1 MKFTSLTAAELHVAI
16 SALQVEYAD
25 LLDDDQLEDWQ
36 KLFTESC
43 LYQVIAR
50 ENADRGLGVAAI
62 FCTSRAM
69 LVDRVVSLRR
79 ANIYP
84 LRHHRH
90 ILSTV
95 RVLDV
100 ADESVRAQTSYLVLQ
115 TRGDGATEIYNAG
128 KYLDDIVFAD
138 GRLRFSRKIA
148 IFDTNRVDT
157 LMVTPI

>member
-25 LLDDDQLEDWQ
+25 LLDDDQLEDWPE
-36 KLFTESC
+36 LFTESC

>member
-1 MKFTSLTAAELHVAI
+1 MTFTSLTAAELHVAI

-25 LLDDDQLEDWQ
+25 LLDDDQLEDWP

>member
-16 SALQVEYAD
+16 SALKVEYAD
-25 LLDDDQLEDWQ
+25 LLDDDQLEDWP

>member
-25 LLDDDQLEDWQ
+25 LLDDDQLEDWP

>member
-25 LLDDDQLEDWQ
+25 LLEDWPE
-36 KLFTESC
+36 LFTESC

>member
-1 MKFTSLTAAELHVAI
+1 MNFRTLTAAELHYEI

-25 LLDDDQLEDWQ
+25 LLDDDRLEDWPE
-36 KLFTESC
+36 LFTETC

-50 ENADRGLGVAAI
+50 ENADRGLGVAAM

-90 ILSTV
+90 ILSAV
-95 RVLDV
+95 RVTAV
-100 ADESVRAQTSYLVLQ
+100 AHDLVQAQSSYLVLQ
-115 TRGDGATEIYNAG
+115 TRADGATEIYNAG
-128 KYLDDIVFAD
+128 KYLDHIVFAY

>member
-25 LLDDDQLEDWQ
+25 LLDDDQLEDWPN
-36 KLFTESC
+36 LFTESC

>member
-1 MKFTSLTAAELHVAI
+1 MNFATLPAAELHCQI
-16 SALQVEYAD
+16 TALQAEYAD
-25 LLDDDQLEDWQ
+25 MLDDDRLEEWPE
-36 KLFTESC
+36 LFADPC
-43 LYQVIAR
+43 VYKVIAR
-50 ENADRGLGVAAI
+50 ENADRCLGVAAI
-62 FCTSRAM
+62 FCASRAM

-95 RVLDV
+95 RITAV
-100 ADESVRAQTSYLVLQ
+100 APDAVQAQTSYLVLQ
-115 TRGDGATEIYNAG
+115 TRGDGQTEIYNAG
-128 KYLDDIVFAD
+128 KYLDEIVFAD
-138 GRLRFSRKIA
+138 GRMRFRGKVA

>member
-1 MKFTSLTAAELHVAI
+1 MKFTSLTAAELHDAI

-25 LLDDDQLEDWQ
+25 LLDDDQLEDWP

>member
-1 MKFTSLTAAELHVAI
+1 MDFTALSPAELHYRVT
-16 SALQVEYAD
+16 ALQAEYAD
-25 LLDDDQLEDWQ
+25 LLDDDRLEDWPA
-36 KLFTESC
+36 LFAELC

-90 ILSTV
+90 ILSTS
-95 RVLDV
+95 RITAV
-100 ADESVRAQTSYLVLQ
+100 AAEAVQAQTSYLVLQ
-115 TRGDGATEIYNAG
+115 TRADGRTEIYNAG
-128 KYLDDIVFAD
+128 KYRDDIVFAE
-138 GRLRFSRKIA
+138 GRLRFRGKIA
-148 IFDTNRVDT
+148 VFDTNRVDT

>member
-1 MKFTSLTAAELHVAI
+1 MNFSQLTLAQLHFEI
-16 SALQVEYAD
+16 TALQAEYAD
-25 LLDDDQLEDWQ
+25 VIDDDRLEDWPA
-36 KLFTESC
+36 LFTEAC

-62 FCTSRAM
+62 LCTSRAM

-90 ILSTV
+90 ILSTA
-95 RVLDV
+95 RITAV
-100 ADESVRAQTSYLVLQ
+100 ADDLVEAQTSYLVLQ
-115 TRGDGATEIYNAG
+115 TRADGATEIYNAG
-128 KYLDDIVFAD
+128 KYQDEIVFAD
-138 GRLRFSRKIA
+138 GRLRYSRKVA

>member
-1 MKFTSLTAAELHVAI
+1 
-16 SALQVEYAD
+16 
-25 LLDDDQLEDWQ
+25 
-36 KLFTESC
+36 
-43 LYQVIAR
+43 
-50 ENADRGLGVAAI
+50 
-62 FCTSRAM
+62 M